1 MGVKHRLRA
10 LYLWEVMG
18 RVPKDRL
25 AVGGLGLLG
34 AIVGIVL
41 GGGSVPLSPEV
52 APASET
58 PTEHQEVLVPVH
70 VSGWVTSPGVVWV
83 ADGSLAISVID
94 AAGGALEGARLD
106 LINLAKPVF
115 EGDQLQVPGPEAAGS
130 PESGTDGLVDLN
142 TADETELQTLPGVG
156 PVLAERIV
164 AHRESIGR
172 FESVED
178 LLDVVGIGETKLASI
193 RDLIREP

>member
-1 MGVKHRLRA
+1 M
-10 LYLWEVMG
+10 EVMG

-25 AVGGLGLLG
+25 AVGGLGVLG

-41 GGGSVPLSPEV
+41 GSSSVPFPPVSSEASPS
-52 APASET
+52 APA
-58 PTEHQEVLVPVH
+58 EHQEVLVPVH

-83 ADGSLAISVID
+83 ADGSLAIAVID

-115 EGDQLQVPGPEAAGS
+115 EGDQLQVPGPEATGS
-130 PESGTDGLVDLN
+130 PQGETDGLVDLN
-142 TADETELQTLPGVG
+142 TADATELQKLPGVG
-156 PVLAERIV
+156 PVLADRIL

-178 LLDVVGIGETKLASI
+178 LLDVAGIGEAKLAAI

>member
-1 MGVKHRLRA
+1 
-10 LYLWEVMG
+10 MG

-25 AVGGLGLLG
+25 AVGGLGVLG

-41 GGGSVPLSPEV
+41 GSISGPLSPVTPEV
-52 APASET
+52 APSAEA
-58 PTEHQEVLVPVH
+58 PAERQEVLVPVH

-83 ADGSLAISVID
+83 ADGSLVISAIE

-106 LINLAKPVF
+106 LINLAKPIF
-115 EGDQLQVPGPEAAGS
+115 EGDQLQVPGPEATGS
-130 PESGTDGLVDLN
+130 SQGRSDGLVDLN
-142 TADETELQTLPGVG
+142 TADETELQKLPGVG
-156 PVLAERIV
+156 PVLAGRIV

-178 LLDVVGIGETKLASI
+178 LLDVVGIGETKLSSI

>member
-1 MGVKHRLRA
+1 M
-10 LYLWEVMG
+10 EVMG

-25 AVGGLGLLG
+25 AVGGLGVLG

-41 GGGSVPLSPEV
+41 GSSSVPLSPEV

>member
-1 MGVKHRLRA
+1 MGVNHRLRA

-18 RVPKDRL
+18 RLPKDRL

-41 GGGSVPLSPEV
+41 GGGSGPLTPEV
-52 APASET
+52 APSSET

-83 ADGSLAISVID
+83 ADGSLAISVIE

-115 EGDQLQVPGPEAAGS
+115 EGDQLQVPGPEAGGNH
-130 PESGTDGLVDLN
+130 EGGTDGLVDLN

>member
-1 MGVKHRLRA
+1 M
-10 LYLWEVMG
+10 EVMG

-25 AVGGLGLLG
+25 AVGGLGVLG

-41 GGGSVPLSPEV
+41 GSSSVPFPPVSSEASPS
-52 APASET
+52 APA
-58 PTEHQEVLVPVH
+58 EHQEVLVPVH

-83 ADGSLAISVID
+83 ADGSLAIAVID

-106 LINLAKPVF
+106 LINLATPVF
-115 EGDQLQVPGPEAAGS
+115 EGDQLQVPGPEATGG
-130 PESGTDGLVDLN
+130 PEGGADGLVDLN
-142 TADETELQTLPGVG
+142 TADETELQKLPGVG
-156 PVLAERIV
+156 PVLAGRIV

-178 LLDVVGIGETKLASI
+178 LLDVTGIGETKLASI

>member
-1 MGVKHRLRA
+1 M
-10 LYLWEVMG
+10 EVMG

-25 AVGGLGLLG
+25 AVGGLGVLG

-41 GGGSVPLSPEV
+41 GSSSVPFSPVSPEA
-52 APASET
+52 APSAGE
-58 PTEHQEVLVPVH
+58 PAEHQEVLVPVH

-83 ADGSLAISVID
+83 ADGSLAISVIE